1 VFLAMEAVAIMTVA
15 GALNS
20 HVMTRLRTR

>member
-1 VFLAMEAVAIMTVA
+1 LAMEAVAIMTVA